1 MKLIHNYLQI
11 LPQYQNLYM
20 AASQVNLALF
30 QLVLASDFHI
40 NFRTD
45 CLDSVDF
52 SILNIELPLQNIW
65 TQSYT
70 ASTITRLTL
79 KLVTFPCSYPLLSR
93 DGHIKEWVAVYLR
106 SNWYIGR
113 LLSKLSSQHCSCYV
127 LDVYNKAYFE
137 DMTNL
142 TFVNEEN
149 KFTIVRKRS
158 LLHIFQ
164 INATTD
170 AGNIK
175 DRDLDLIFIKVKAHV
190 EDPYNELADELAK
203 KRTDCN
209 SPHRLSFNYR
219 ISDYQFCLH
228 FEDTSIEQK
237 LRDFIKIMGQVQSY
251 SEWED
256 IHINEDTFIQCS
268 IQYQ

>member
-1 MKLIHNYLQI
+1 
-11 LPQYQNLYM
+11 M

-106 SNWYIGR
+106 SNCT
-113 LLSKLSSQHCSCYV
+113 LV
-127 LDVYNKAYFE
+127 
-137 DMTNL
+137 
-142 TFVNEEN
+142 
-149 KFTIVRKRS
+149 
-158 LLHIFQ
+158 
-164 INATTD
+164 
-170 AGNIK
+170 K